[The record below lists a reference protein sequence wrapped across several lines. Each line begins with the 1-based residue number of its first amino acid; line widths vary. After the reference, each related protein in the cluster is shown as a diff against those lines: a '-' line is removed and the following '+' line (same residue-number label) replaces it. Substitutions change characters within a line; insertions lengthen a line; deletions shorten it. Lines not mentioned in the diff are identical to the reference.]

1 MDEDVADI
9 GQGDDNALL
18 SDDIRQ
24 LQLLLQ
30 LTLAYCQKYQV
41 TLSAPKTKL
50 LVFSKS
56 SSDLLTYSKLVNP
69 IQIGDTKIEFVSS
82 AEHVGVVR
90 STSGNMPHILQRI
103 ISHNNTLGGLLSMG
117 LSRRHR
123 ANPLSSIRAENI
135 YGSPVLFSGLA
146 TLILNKVETD
156 TISLHVK
163 ETLQRLLKLH
173 SNTPDPVVFFL
184 AGVLPGEATLHLKQ
198 LTIFG
203 MISRLPNN
211 ILNRIA
217 KEMLVCSPQSDKNW
231 FAQIRELCYQYD
243 LPHPLLLLRQPHTQ
257 QTFKTLIKAKVT
269 DFWQQKLRN
278 HAAPLTSLRYFQ
290 PQYMSLAHPHPMW
303 AAATDSYSVNKTV
316 IVARM
321 LSGRYR
327 CGSLLQHFS
336 VTATG
341 ICELCGVELE
351 DIEHIILPRCPLLI
365 ERKLHLLKYARDRLA
380 AAASSEC
387 LRIFEA
393 AISHPNMQKTVQF
406 FLDPS
411 VLPEVIEAS
420 RKDENTLPLLFR
432 ITSTWCYS
440 LHRLRLQL
448 LRNVS

>member
-1 MDEDVADI
+1 
-9 GQGDDNALL
+9 
-18 SDDIRQ
+18 
-24 LQLLLQ
+24 
-30 LTLAYCQKYQV
+30 
-41 TLSAPKTKL
+41 
-50 LVFSKS
+50 
-56 SSDLLTYSKLVNP
+56 
-69 IQIGDTKIEFVSS
+69 
-82 AEHVGVVR
+82 
-90 STSGNMPHILQRI
+90 
-103 ISHNNTLGGLLSMG
+103 
-117 LSRRHR
+117 
-123 ANPLSSIRAENI
+123 
-135 YGSPVLFSGLA
+135 
-146 TLILNKVETD
+146 
-156 TISLHVK
+156 
-163 ETLQRLLKLH
+163 
-173 SNTPDPVVFFL
+173 
-184 AGVLPGEATLHLKQ
+184 
-198 LTIFG
+198 
-203 MISRLPNN
+203 MISRLPDN

-243 LPHPLLLLRQPHTQ
+243 LPHPLLLLRQPPTQ

-278 HAAPLTSLRYFQ
+278 HATPLTSLRYFQ

-341 ICELCGVELE
+341 ICELCGVKLE

-365 ERKLHLLKYARDRLA
+365 ERKSHLLKYARDRLA
-380 AAASSEC
+380 AAALSEC

-393 AISHPNMQKTVQF
+393 AISNPNMQKTVQF

-420 RKDENTLPLLFR
+420 RKDKHTLPLLFR